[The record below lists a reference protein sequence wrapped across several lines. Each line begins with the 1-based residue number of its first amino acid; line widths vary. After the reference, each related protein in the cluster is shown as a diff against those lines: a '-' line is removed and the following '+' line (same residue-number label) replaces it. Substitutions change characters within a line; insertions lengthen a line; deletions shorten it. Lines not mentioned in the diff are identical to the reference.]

1 MPDAQ
6 PPETVRNE
14 CLLFNPLPPI
24 VECFVTAAGAKTAM
38 KSIVIAPNLGR
49 LSPSLPLP
57 HWSRHCLSRTQ
68 PQDIT
73 GECPHPPV
81 LMWGQVVFPAFFW
94 VCLLESGSVSSP
106 PGLCKGSTFL
116 SVPTQDAAPWGQ
128 SNLSTLLESD
138 PQLLAS
144 GFQAHPVGV
153 TFADIFHQ
161 SDLPSRVRKIRN

>member
-1 MPDAQ
+1 MKSSVPDAQ
-6 PPETVRNE
+6 PPETVTNE
-14 CLLFNPLPPI
+14 CLLFNPLTPI

-73 GECPHPPV
+73 GECPHTPV

-106 PGLCKGSTFL
+106 PGLRPSVRGLLFFL
-116 SVPTQDAAPWGQ
+116 FPPK
-128 SNLSTLLESD
+128 TLLHG
-138 PQLLAS
+138 AS
-144 GFQAHPVGV
+144 QTCLRYWKATPPVASVRIPGP
-153 TFADIFHQ
+153 
-161 SDLPSRVRKIRN
+161 SSWGDLCRYFPSE